1 MNISWFTISW
11 NISSSSVESETFAS
25 SGRILS
31 GFQLGYIQ
39 IQSPMCRHPLS
50 NSNSTITSQKFLKTD
65 EPNFPNISYQWVFRS
80 LRHQNRL
87 CVSLHLNPPLTCFPG
102 KKGGITKWINP
113 GTCIFGFTGKTKPKD
128 PSASTQNKFWKKKKS
143 TFSSVV
149 LIVFCSIETVALNWL
164 CNCNKK
170 INIRIKDSNNFIL
183 LTCIDSRVNPI
194 SRWKIPNYEFN
205 KSINNQISKSKLY
218 SKP

>member
-39 IQSPMCRHPLS
+39 IQSPMCQHPLS

-102 KKGGITKWINP
+102 KKKGGITKWINP

-128 PSASTQNKFWKKKKS
+128 PSASTQNKFWKKKKKIYLFKRGIDS
-143 TFSSVV
+143 
-149 LIVFCSIETVALNWL
+149 LLLNWD
-164 CNCNKK
+164 CGTQ
-170 INIRIKDSNNFIL
+170 
-183 LTCIDSRVNPI
+183 LTL
-194 SRWKIPNYEFN
+194 
-205 KSINNQISKSKLY
+205 QL
-218 SKP
+218 